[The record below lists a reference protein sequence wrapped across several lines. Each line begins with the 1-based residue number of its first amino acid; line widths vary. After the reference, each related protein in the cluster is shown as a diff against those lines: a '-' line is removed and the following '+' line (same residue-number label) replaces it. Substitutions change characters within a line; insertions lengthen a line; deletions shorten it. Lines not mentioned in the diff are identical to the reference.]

1 MYIWIKLAH
10 QYQLSVFLMIISSSD
25 HFSLQLFFFF
35 FLWYIYLYCKKKE
48 KNILYC
54 KLTVFFVL
62 FYQDVENLKQVTTN
76 KKENIA
82 SSRLGKRI
90 DSLLDKVDVTLFDLE
105 KDVSELPFGKIDLDE

>member
-1 MYIWIKLAH
+1 
-10 QYQLSVFLMIISSSD
+10 
-25 HFSLQLFFFF
+25 
-35 FLWYIYLYCKKKE
+35 
-48 KNILYC
+48 
-54 KLTVFFVL
+54 
-62 FYQDVENLKQVTTN
+62 VTTN